1 LSGLR
6 STHLSFDIADASSV
20 AFARRGAGEAAQS
33 IGLSETDA
41 GRLALVVTE
50 AATNILKHAGHGELL
65 VRVDAGGQAAG
76 VEVIALDAGP
86 GINDLYRA
94 FDDGRSTAG
103 TAGTG
108 LGAIKRLSDELS
120 IYSQPGLGTV
130 LRAVVR
136 SKGQGGSPVLPAY
149 GMDIGGICTPLRGEM
164 VSGDAWSV
172 ESDQDG
178 LTVTVADGL
187 GHGPE
192 AREAAVAA
200 LEVAYRRAGRA
211 PATLMEL
218 AHGALRST
226 RGAAVAIC
234 RLDLVR
240 SSLSFCGT
248 GNISAV
254 AFGTGRPLTA
264 GERPPSGPEARESWQ
279 LTSRNGIVGHAM
291 REAQQFDVA
300 WPRNALLVLHSDGVA
315 TRWSL
320 SAYPGLHLQ
329 AAVIIA
335 AVIYRDFSRRRDDAT
350 VVVVKAAPGVEFAHE
365 HTDIPAQA

>member
-1 LSGLR
+1 MSGLR
-6 STHLSFDIADASSV
+6 STHLSFEIADASSV

-33 IGLSETDA
+33 IGFSETDA

-50 AATNILKHAGHGELL
+50 ASTNILKHAGHGELL
-65 VRVDAGGQAAG
+65 VRVDADGPASG
-76 VEVIALDAGP
+76 VEITALDSGP
-86 GINDLYRA
+86 GIEDLRRA
-94 FDDGRSTAG
+94 FDDGSSTAG

-108 LGAIKRLSDELS
+108 LGAIKRLSDELAV
-120 IYSQPGLGTV
+120 YSQPRLGTV

-136 SKGQGGSPVLPAY
+136 SKGQGGSRAMPAY
-149 GMDIGGICTPLRGEM
+149 GMDIGGICTPLRGEV

-178 LTVTVADGL
+178 LTITVADGL

-226 RGAAVAIC
+226 RGAAVAIS

-240 SSLSFCGT
+240 SVLSFCGT

-254 AFGTGRPLTA
+254 AFGIGRPLMA
-264 GERPPSGPEARESWQ
+264 GERPAAVPEARESWQ
-279 LTSRNGIVGHAM
+279 LSSRNGIVGHAM
-291 REAQQFDVA
+291 RDAQQFDVA

-320 SAYPGLHLQ
+320 SAYPGLYLQ
-329 AAVIIA
+329 PAALIA

-365 HTDIPAQA
+365 HTDIQAQT